1 MSSFFED
8 LNDIVAETSA
18 GKVLGVTLLIFLL
31 SAAVAAGL
39 VYLILRF
46 IFPRIA

>member
-8 LNDIVAETSA
+8 LTDLMTENPA
-18 GKVLGVTLLIFLL
+18 GRVLAVTLLILLL

>member
-8 LNDIVAETSA
+8 LTDLITENSV
-18 GKVLGVTLLIFLL
+18 GRVLAITLLIFVS
-31 SAAVAAGL
+31 SALVAAGL